1 MPGKQTLGELQAAEF
16 RAVWGARQTQ
26 TQLSLLMAKAG
37 DGAALGTA
45 SQGAPVPAAA
55 GHGSGS
61 TSGIQLGLLHPGS
74 STIDYLPLGLFASY
88 PLGLT
93 GLEAELSTWGFGF
106 GAVSSLLEGISV

>member
-74 STIDYLPLGLFASY
+74 STIDYLPLGLFASH